1 MTDVYDVDAERARR
15 TEVAGGPDW
24 PFKFG
29 GKKWTL
35 PRELPFDMIE
45 EAEGLGNTFTPEVIS
60 VVFRQLLGEQASS
73 FPFKSMTIQDM
84 LALFNRYQNEVSVS
98 LGESETSP
106 GSSGSTATR
115 SKPTSKRPTASRSR
129 TSTKGR

>member
-15 TEVAGGPDW
+15 TEAAGGPDW

-35 PRELPFDMIE
+35 PRELPFEMIE
-45 EAEGLGNTFTPEVIS
+45 KVEGLGNTFTPEVVS
-60 VVFRQLLGEQASS
+60 VVFRQLLGKQVST
-73 FPFKSMTIQDM
+73 FPFGSMSVQDM
-84 LALFNRYQNEVSVS
+84 LSLFNRYQNEVSVS

-106 GSSGSTATR
+106 SSSGSTATP

-129 TSTKGR
+129 TSTKAR